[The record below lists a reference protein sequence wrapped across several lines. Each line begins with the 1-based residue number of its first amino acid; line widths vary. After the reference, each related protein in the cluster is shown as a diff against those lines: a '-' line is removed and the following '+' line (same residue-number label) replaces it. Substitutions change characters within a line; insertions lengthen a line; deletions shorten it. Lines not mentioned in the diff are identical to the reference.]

1 MFRLRILTPEGI
13 YYDNDV
19 SSINIKSIDGRR
31 TLLPNHMPLVM
42 PTDLGVLEIR
52 DGQKENRYFA
62 FDGILTFEKNV
73 ANLMV
78 TVIEREDKI
87 DFVRAEKARQ
97 RALNR
102 IENKQ
107 DSVDLIRAEAALRRA
122 IERLRLEE

>member
-62 FDGILTFEKNV
+62 FDGILTFKKNV